1 MMMVSGEILERE
13 KKTAK
18 DSLCGQISILDMI
31 SGKESEGL
39 ELITKKN
46 DKKAF
51 ITIDDVTG
59 SLNVAVT

>member
-1 MMMVSGEILERE
+1 MMMVSGEILELE

-18 DSLCGQISILDMI
+18 DSLYGQISILDMI

-46 DKKAF
+46 DKMAF